1 MAHLKINKANG
12 LLLSAV
18 ADTIRI
24 LQLLDVI
31 FDVLATTVG
40 LKCWHVQLVS
50 ICPFLVRFR
59 RKVNIKIRAPKNS
72 EHELG
77 NDVGNQCDR
86 MARLFPQY
94 LAIYNN
100 ANLPNSKKLPL

>member
-40 LKCWHVQLVS
+40 LKC
-50 ICPFLVRFR
+50 
-59 RKVNIKIRAPKNS
+59 
-72 EHELG
+72 
-77 NDVGNQCDR
+77 
-86 MARLFPQY
+86 
-94 LAIYNN
+94 
-100 ANLPNSKKLPL
+100 